1 MREEHME
8 QVERWAHFVKE
19 NPAKWKKSH
28 TEFINALFE
37 KHYSFLKKNFK
48 NQKRWGKLK
57 KIIKKKKKKGYISI
71 KKPNQY
77 IFFFFFFCARAK
89 LSSGVFLGPS

>member
-1 MREEHME
+1 ME

-37 KHYSFLKKNFK
+37 KHYSFRSKLLQTSNGGENYRNFTILKT
-48 NQKRWGKLK
+48 K
-57 KIIKKKKKKGYISI
+57 KDIAG
-71 KKPNQY
+71 
-77 IFFFFFFCARAK
+77 
-89 LSSGVFLGPS
+89 

>member
-37 KHYSFLKKNFK
+37 KHYSFRSKLLQTSNGGEKLQKLYHIKNKEGYSWLK
-48 NQKRWGKLK
+48 
-57 KIIKKKKKKGYISI
+57 
-71 KKPNQY
+71 
-77 IFFFFFFCARAK
+77 
-89 LSSGVFLGPS
+89 